1 MASYTVHS
9 RTRYGVY
16 RLVGTFPTRH
26 DAFKSLVNEVA
37 KGVMAYVWI
46 RFFEDCMKIY
56 EWDHAHDTLIDAQNA
71 ILSAKY

>member
-16 RLVGTFPTRH
+16 RLVGTFPTRR
-26 DAFKSLVNEVA
+26 DAFANLVDEVTTGA
-37 KGVMAYVWI
+37 MAYVWI
-46 RFFEDCMKIY
+46 RFEDCMKIY

-71 ILSAKY
+71 ILSANY